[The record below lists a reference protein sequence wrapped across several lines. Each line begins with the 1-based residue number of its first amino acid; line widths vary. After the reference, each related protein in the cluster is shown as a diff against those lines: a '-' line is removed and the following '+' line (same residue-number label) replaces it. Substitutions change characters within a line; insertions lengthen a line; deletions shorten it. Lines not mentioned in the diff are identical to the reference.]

1 MTHPAPRRSSPRAGA
16 ARPTD
21 RVRVTVATRRSP
33 LALAQSRAVAEALA
47 SHGHEAPLLE
57 LTTSGDRWSLA
68 GAAARPGMDVKG
80 MFVKELEEALLA
92 GRADI
97 AVHSAKDLPGDLP
110 TGLAVIATPR
120 REDPGDV
127 LVGAAGGLDALP
139 PGARVGTTSPR
150 RRAQVLAARPDLQV
164 VEVRGNVDTR
174 LAKLDAGEVD
184 ALVLAAA
191 GLRRLG
197 ITRDDACPLP
207 LDVCLPAA
215 GQGIVAIEGRDGDPD
230 VRAACAALD
239 DPRARACLD
248 AERAFLG
255 RLGGG
260 CAVPAGAL
268 CEADGDL
275 LRMRAWWDGSGRSAD
290 LEGSVDDPAAL
301 GARAAEAVGAA

>member
-1 MTHPAPRRSSPRAGA
+1 MPHPAPRPPSPRAGA
-16 ARPTD
+16 APPTD

-33 LALAQSRAVAEALA
+33 LALAQSRAVADALA
-47 SHGHEAPLLE
+47 SRGHDAPLLE
-57 LTTSGDRWSLA
+57 VTTSGDRWSLA

-110 TGLAVIATPR
+110 AGLAVIATPR

-127 LVGAAGGLDALP
+127 LVGAAGGLGALP
-139 PGARVGTTSPR
+139 AGARVGTTSPR
-150 RRAQVLAARPDLQV
+150 RRAQVRAARPDLQV

-197 ITRDDACPLP
+197 IVRDDTCPLP

-215 GQGIVAIEGRDGDPD
+215 GQGIVAIEGRADDAAIRD
-230 VRAACAALD
+230 ACAVLD
-239 DPRARACLD
+239 DPHARVCLE

-268 CEADGDL
+268 CEADGAL

-290 LEGSVDDPAAL
+290 LEGTADDPAAL
-301 GARAAEAVGAA
+301 GARAAEAVGAP